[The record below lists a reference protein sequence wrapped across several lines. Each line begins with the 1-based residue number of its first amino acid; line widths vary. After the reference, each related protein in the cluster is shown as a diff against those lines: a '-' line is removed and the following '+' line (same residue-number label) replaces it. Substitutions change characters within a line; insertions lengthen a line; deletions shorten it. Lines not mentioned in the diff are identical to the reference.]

1 METVITKQIA
11 KQKRRDKSQ
20 FTSQLMTLDNSG
32 AEKQQHHIL
41 LHHMVLMGVTNF
53 CSQEGG
59 GRGGGGGVRGLTTR
73 HVQCYYLSED
83 SKEEQPDGSGHTRH
97 TRGTQGE
104 GNDTIVLGKHVHWW

>member
-1 METVITKQIA
+1 VNALKQMETVITKQIA

-59 GRGGGGGVRGLTTR
+59 GERGGGCEGAYQKGVSAKHKACAVLLPVRGLQRGTTR
-73 HVQCYYLSED
+73 WQWPHPPYA
-83 SKEEQPDGSGHTRH
+83 RH
-97 TRGTQGE
+97 TG
-104 GNDTIVLGKHVHWW
+104 